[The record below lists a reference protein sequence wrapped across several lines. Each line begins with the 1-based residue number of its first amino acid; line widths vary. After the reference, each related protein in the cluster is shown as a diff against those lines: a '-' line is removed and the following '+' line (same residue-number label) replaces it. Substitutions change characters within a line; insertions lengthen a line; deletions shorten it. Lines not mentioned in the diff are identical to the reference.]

1 MAQCSNTEFRSRI
14 IMLLL
19 QLMNEVDIAMSLA
32 SFPGSCATM
41 SHEQKEVLP
50 AEHIIARVL
59 QVLQCEWYPSVA
71 YNSNSYTE
79 MIKSITNVRHTCY
92 ELLRVCAG
100 KKMACAIRW
109 EVPTIL
115 PAGRG
120 FGQNCGLILRR
131 GGGASLVRSTV
142 TWQQCHEG

>member
-14 IMLLL
+14 IMFKLLL

-59 QVLQCEWYPSVA
+59 QVLQCE
-71 YNSNSYTE
+71 
-79 MIKSITNVRHTCY
+79 
-92 ELLRVCAG
+92 
-100 KKMACAIRW
+100 
-109 EVPTIL
+109 
-115 PAGRG
+115 
-120 FGQNCGLILRR
+120 
-131 GGGASLVRSTV
+131 
-142 TWQQCHEG
+142 